1 MENFVNLKDRK
12 SSVLMLKRLKDP
24 LESILHNYLNLVKW
38 RNLVKNY
45 IFDIRAVFLAQ
56 KII

>member
-45 IFDIRAVFLAQ
+45 IFAIKAVFLTHD
-56 KII
+56 IM

>member
-56 KII
+56 KMI